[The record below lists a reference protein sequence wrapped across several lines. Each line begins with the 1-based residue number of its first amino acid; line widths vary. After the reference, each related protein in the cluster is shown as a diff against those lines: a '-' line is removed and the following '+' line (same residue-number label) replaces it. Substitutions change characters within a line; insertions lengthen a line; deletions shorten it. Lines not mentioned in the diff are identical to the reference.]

1 MLMRM
6 SPTERKMLTIYGRK
20 CLINKRASNE
30 ETSALVLYDSGDG
43 PSFRSYDVRK
53 LTLRVWVPA

>member
-1 MLMRM
+1 MLI
-6 SPTERKMLTIYGRK
+6 IYVRK

-30 ETSALVLYDSGDG
+30 ETSALVLYGSGDG
-43 PSFRSYDVRK
+43 PSFSSYDVRK